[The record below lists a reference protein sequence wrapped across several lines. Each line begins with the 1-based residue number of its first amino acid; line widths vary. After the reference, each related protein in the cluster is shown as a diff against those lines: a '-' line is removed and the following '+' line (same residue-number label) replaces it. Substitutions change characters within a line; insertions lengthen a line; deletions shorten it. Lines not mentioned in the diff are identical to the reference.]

1 MANKPTNPALYA
13 RVKSEAKSKFD
24 TWPSAY
30 GSAWLVKTYK
40 KRGGG
45 YRKAQDGMEV
55 QDSINEFVNDMRM
68 MPMGGG
74 IMYED
79 YNFPMMNGGML
90 ENRINRLE
98 NREAN
103 LVARGNKAVD
113 EGRERRADRLLGRAA
128 QVENRLIKARESVPI
143 KNIMDIGNMIYGMG
157 GSMYDDYNFP
167 MMDGGEYG
175 YMTYNPE
182 NQAPELPEMEQ
193 MRDGGIPPRYKNM
206 GFNKVGV
213 KKKSTRSGKKW
224 MVLAKKDDKYK
235 VVHGG
240 YKGMRDFTQ
249 HRNEG
254 RRDRFWNRMGG
265 RGSARAQDPFSP
277 LFWHRRFRT
286 WAEGGEMDMMAQGGT
301 NNPGFRALPEAV
313 QAKILSN
320 MAYGGYTNPYLMD
333 GGEPQNAGFQALPEN
348 VQAKIM
354 ANMMYGGY
362 LPEAAAG
369 AVVLPLIKALAP
381 AVIGAMGK
389 NKQAAAQAPINI
401 YNVTPQQS
409 TGVQNPYMR
418 PNEEDAYAMGGIPF
432 LGKQRG
438 IPFLGKQLRRFLKY
452 EEGGT
457 PFTAMVYFGDG
468 GMPYYQGGGSGMGQM
483 AMDEFEF
490 NQMLQTPENNQE
502 TASGF
507 DDMFRRDISYLPDME
522 PVDMGAV
529 DNNKVEYIPGRSKNM
544 YATKNFVAGLKG
556 PKGGFNP
563 FIAGNIGDQS
573 FRFQASD
580 ALKPARIAST
590 VMDVASFLGRGSK
603 DQDALRD
610 IQRRKFTD
618 NMYTTMPQGV
628 TGQRGDYDIMGNFRP
643 DETLASRTYMGE
655 AYMQEGGEQEQTQMM
670 NNPVAVELELTEEQI
685 KELIALGAEIEI
697 LN

>member
-240 YKGMRDFTQ
+240 YKGMKDFAQ

-265 RGSARAQDPFSP
+265 RGSARATDPFSP
-277 LFWHRRFRT
+277 LFWHRRFGS
-286 WAEGGEMDMMAQGGT
+286 WAEGGEPQ
-301 NNPGFRALPEAV
+301 NEGFQALPEAV
-313 QAKILSN
+313 QSKILSN

-432 LGKQRG
+432 LR
-438 IPFLGKQLRRFLKY
+438 KQLRRFLKY
-452 EEGGT
+452 EEGGI
-457 PFTAMVYFGDG
+457 PFTAMAYFGDG
-468 GMPYYQGGGSGMGQM
+468 GYLPKAQVGMPMGSELGEFNFQEAIMQAKNPVGTEPGLASMEQPAIDGSQQAPAGLMNTQMGPMLPGQQLSSDFSKFWETNNPFDKKDIAYM
-483 AMDEFEF
+483 TQNKRGQPMDEDMYRLKKTTSEIGNAVVDKGKDFLK
-490 NQMLQTPENNQE
+490 NRYADYSTPGKGFKSATNTVGGLVSLGSWFGKRNKENI
-502 TASGF
+502 A
-507 DDMFRRDISYLPDME
+507 
-522 PVDMGAV
+522 
-529 DNNKVEYIPGRSKNM
+529 KVENSRRS
-544 YATKNFVAGLKG
+544 F
-556 PKGGFNP
+556 
-563 FIAGNIGDQS
+563 
-573 FRFQASD
+573 SD
-580 ALKPARIAST
+580 NLFP
-590 VMDVASFLGRGSK
+590 
-603 DQDALRD
+603 
-610 IQRRKFTD
+610 
-618 NMYTTMPQGV
+618 TMPSGI
-628 TGQRGDYDIMGNFRP
+628 TGERGNFDAFGNFRP
-643 DETLASRTYMGE
+643 DETLASRTYFSEM
-655 AYMQEGGEQEQTQMM
+655 GGEIEMTDD
-670 NNPVAVELELTEEQI
+670 QI
-685 KELIALGAEIEI
+685 RQLIALGAEIEI
-697 LN
+697 LD

>member
-143 KNIMDIGNMIYGMG
+143 KNVMDIGNMIYGMG

-193 MRDGGIPPRYKNM
+193 MREGGIPPRYKNM

-213 KKKSTRSGKKW
+213 KKQSTRPGKKW

-240 YKGMRDFTQ
+240 YKGMQDFTQ

-254 RRDRFWNRMGG
+254 RRDRFWDRMGG
-265 RGSARAQDPFSP
+265 RNSAKATDPFSP
-277 LFWHRRFRT
+277 LYWHKRFGS
-286 WAEGGEMDMMAQGGT
+286 WAEGGEPQ
-301 NNPGFRALPEAV
+301 NEGFQALPEAV

-362 LPEAAAG
+362 LPKAAAG
-369 AVVLPLIKALAP
+369 AAIMPIIKAVAP
-381 AVIGAMGK
+381 AIIAAMSK
-389 NKQAAAQAPINI
+389 NKQASASAPAQAPVNI
-401 YNVTPQQS
+401 YNVSPQQS
-409 TGVQNPYMR
+409 ETFQNPYNMKR
-418 PNEEDAYAMGGIPF
+418 PGKDVYDYAMGGVPCYEC
-432 LGKQRG
+432 GGQM
-438 IPFLGKQLRRFLKY
+438 KY
-452 EEGGT
+452 KKGGT
-457 PFTAMVYFGDG
+457 PFTAMVYFEDG
-468 GMPYYQGGGSGMGQM
+468 GYLPKAQAGMPMGSELGEFNFKEAIMQAENPMGTEPGLASMEQPAIDGSQQAPAGLMNTQM
-483 AMDEFEF
+483 GPMLPGQQLSSDFSKFWETNNPFDKKDIAYMTQNKRGQPMDEDMYRLKKAAPEIMSAVVDKGKDFLK
-490 NQMLQTPENNQE
+490 NRYADYSTPGKAFKSATNTVGDLVSLGSWFGKRNKEN
-502 TASGF
+502 TA
-507 DDMFRRDISYLPDME
+507 
-522 PVDMGAV
+522 
-529 DNNKVEYIPGRSKNM
+529 KVENSRRS
-544 YATKNFVAGLKG
+544 F
-556 PKGGFNP
+556 
-563 FIAGNIGDQS
+563 
-573 FRFQASD
+573 SD
-580 ALKPARIAST
+580 NLFP
-590 VMDVASFLGRGSK
+590 
-603 DQDALRD
+603 
-610 IQRRKFTD
+610 
-618 NMYTTMPQGV
+618 TMPSGI
-628 TGQRGDYDIMGNFRP
+628 TGERGNFDAFGNFRP
-643 DETLASRTYMGE
+643 DETLASRTYFSEM
-655 AYMQEGGEQEQTQMM
+655 GGEIEMTDD
-670 NNPVAVELELTEEQI
+670 QI
-685 KELIALGAEIEI
+685 RQLVALGAKIEI
-697 LN
+697 LD